1 MLKVTAQNLY
11 DEVQAAQRY
20 CEKHREW
27 FGRQVQ
33 RYASPFYGRF
43 SGKEEYF
50 PENYYYSYVAHT
62 VARLTAIEPKI
73 RLSTARD
80 QARVQALEDA
90 GNRWILDTNYQR
102 EREKLGTDF
111 CFAWSVAIVTQG
123 ARTGFEQAE
132 DPVMTPKAIRLSP
145 RRFGWDPL
153 SLSIEEARY
162 MYHVMIRDKDDILE
176 DAKDEKSGWIKEN
189 IESVPTDID
198 AKGLRNKYEYGETPS
213 RNEVIYYEIWVP
225 EYTLPEDDD
234 FWSGM
239 SKEEKTRYNGTIFTV
254 AWASEDGK
262 GQAAYLRDPRPYFGP
277 RWGPY
282 IVGGQ
287 YTVPDESAPLSALT
301 ANEGQIQEL
310 NNQARANNNAA
321 QRRKTLALVDGLKPA
336 MINKLAAAPD
346 GDIVAV
352 SGIEKN
358 KVVEIEVGGAS
369 QDAQMR
375 EFELRGRV
383 DRNLA
388 MGDAV
393 RGQVSGA
400 GTATENAIAAQ
411 ASSAL
416 TGFVDMKFMEF
427 EKRLFRSVLW
437 YFDQDERSVLPLGR
451 EYGVFVGGQ
460 SPEQMSE
467 GIRRAVKAGY
477 MPRDQGDAMIQM
489 LGQMTDTDEEG
500 SGMSFDDL
508 EIHIDAV
515 RNDGSE
521 VQKMIAAS
529 NAVMQMLPAV
539 MSAPFWDWKSWLK
552 RWGEAFNMPDL
563 DQYLN
568 LDAAAEMASMNM
580 EMQMMSGGAA
590 GQMGGRPGGGQP
602 EPVRNAPKL
611 AQNQGFG
618 KAIGAGVNPTK
629 SKTQGKPSSG
639 S

>member
-80 QARVQALEDA
+80 QTRVQALEDA

-111 CFAWSVAIVTQG
+111 CFAWAVAVVHQSP
-123 ARTGFEQAE
+123 RSGFEQAE
-132 DPVMTPKAIRLSP
+132 DPVMTPKAVRLSP
-145 RRFGWDPL
+145 RRFGWDPVA
-153 SLSIEEARY
+153 LSIEEARY
-162 MYHVMIRDKDDILE
+162 MFHVMIRDKDDLLE
-176 DAKDEKSGWIKEN
+176 DAKDKDTGWITEN
-189 IESVPTDID
+189 ISQVPTDID
-198 AKGLRNKYEYGETPS
+198 AKGVRNKYEHGETPS
-213 RNEVIYYEIWVP
+213 RNEIIYFEIWVP
-225 EYTLPEDDD
+225 EYTLPEDDK
-234 FWSGM
+234 FWEGM
-239 SKEEKTRYNGTIFTV
+239 SKEEKTRYHGTIFTV

-262 GQAAYLRDPRPYFGP
+262 GQATYLRNPRPFYGP

-282 IVGGQ
+282 VVGGQ

-321 QRRKTLALVDGLKPA
+321 QRRKTLALVDGLKPS
-336 MINKLAAAPD
+336 MINKLASAPD

-369 QDAQMR
+369 QDAQAR

-411 ASSAL
+411 ANSAL

-460 SPEQMSE
+460 SPEQMAE

-477 MPRDQGDAMIQM
+477 MPREQGDAMIQM
-489 LGQMTDTDEEG
+489 LGQLTDTDEEG

-529 NAVMQMLPAV
+529 NAVMQMLPAI

-568 LDAAAEMASMNM
+568 LDAAAEMAQMNM
-580 EMQMMSGGAA
+580 DMQMMSGGGA
-590 GQMGGRPGGGQP
+590 GQQGGRPGGGQP

-618 KAIGAGVNPTK
+618 KAVGAGVNPTK
-629 SKTQGKPSSG
+629 SKTQGKPSGG

>member
-132 DPVMTPKAIRLSP
+132 DPVMTPKAVRLSP

-239 SKEEKTRYNGTIFTV
+239 SKEEKTRYHGTIFTV

-358 KVVEIEVGGAS
+358 KVIEIEVGGAS

-416 TGFVDMKFMEF
+416 TSFVDMKFMQF
-427 EKRLFRSVLW
+427 EMRLFRSVLW

-539 MSAPFWDWKSWLK
+539 MSIPFWDWKSWLK

-580 EMQMMSGGAA
+580 EMQMMSGGGA

>member
-239 SKEEKTRYNGTIFTV
+239 SKEEKTRYHGTIFTV

-580 EMQMMSGGAA
+580 EMQMMSGGGA

-618 KAIGAGVNPTK
+618 KAIGASVNPTK

>member
-1 MLKVTAQNLY
+1 
-11 DEVQAAQRY
+11 
-20 CEKHREW
+20 
-27 FGRQVQ
+27 
-33 RYASPFYGRF
+33 
-43 SGKEEYF
+43 
-50 PENYYYSYVAHT
+50 
-62 VARLTAIEPKI
+62 
-73 RLSTARD
+73 
-80 QARVQALEDA
+80 VQALEDA

-239 SKEEKTRYNGTIFTV
+239 SKEEKTRYHGTIFTV

-262 GQAAYLRDPRPYFGP
+262 GQAAYLRDPRPFFGP

-358 KVVEIEVGGAS
+358 KVIEIEVGGAS

-416 TGFVDMKFMEF
+416 TGFVDMKFVEF

-539 MSAPFWDWKSWLK
+539 MSIPFWDWKSWLK

-580 EMQMMSGGAA
+580 EMQMMSGGGA

>member
-1 MLKVTAQNLY
+1 
-11 DEVQAAQRY
+11 
-20 CEKHREW
+20 
-27 FGRQVQ
+27 
-33 RYASPFYGRF
+33 
-43 SGKEEYF
+43 
-50 PENYYYSYVAHT
+50 
-62 VARLTAIEPKI
+62 
-73 RLSTARD
+73 
-80 QARVQALEDA
+80 
-90 GNRWILDTNYQR
+90 
-102 EREKLGTDF
+102 
-111 CFAWSVAIVTQG
+111 
-123 ARTGFEQAE
+123 
-132 DPVMTPKAIRLSP
+132 
-145 RRFGWDPL
+145 
-153 SLSIEEARY
+153 
-162 MYHVMIRDKDDILE
+162 
-176 DAKDEKSGWIKEN
+176 
-189 IESVPTDID
+189 
-198 AKGLRNKYEYGETPS
+198 
-213 RNEVIYYEIWVP
+213 
-225 EYTLPEDDD
+225 
-234 FWSGM
+234 M
-239 SKEEKTRYNGTIFTV
+239 SKEEKTRYHGTIFTV

-262 GQAAYLRDPRPYFGP
+262 GQAAYLRDPRPFFGP

-358 KVVEIEVGGAS
+358 KVIEIEVGGAS
-369 QDAQMR
+369 QDAQAR

-411 ASSAL
+411 ANSAL
-416 TGFVDMKFMEF
+416 TSFVDMKFMQF
-427 EKRLFRSVLW
+427 EMRLFRSVLW

-539 MSAPFWDWKSWLK
+539 MSIPFWDWKSWLK

-580 EMQMMSGGAA
+580 EMQMMSGGGA

>member
-176 DAKDEKSGWIKEN
+176 DAKDAKSGWIKEN

-239 SKEEKTRYNGTIFTV
+239 SKEEKTRYHGTIFTV

-262 GQAAYLRDPRPYFGP
+262 GQAAYLRDPRPFFGP

-358 KVVEIEVGGAS
+358 KVIEIEVGGAS

-416 TGFVDMKFMEF
+416 TSFVDMKFMEF

-539 MSAPFWDWKSWLK
+539 MSIPFWDWKSWLK

-580 EMQMMSGGAA
+580 EMQMMSGGGA

>member
-132 DPVMTPKAIRLSP
+132 DPVMTPKAVRLSP

-189 IESVPTDID
+189 IESIPTDID

-239 SKEEKTRYNGTIFTV
+239 SKEEKTRYHGTIFTV

-358 KVVEIEVGGAS
+358 KVIEIEVGGAS

-416 TGFVDMKFMEF
+416 TSFVDMKFMEF

-539 MSAPFWDWKSWLK
+539 MSIPFWDWKSWLK

-580 EMQMMSGGAA
+580 EMQMMSGGGA
-590 GQMGGRPGGGQP
+590 GQQGGRPGGGQP

-618 KAIGAGVNPTK
+618 KAVGAGVNPTK
-629 SKTQGKPSSG
+629 SKTQGKPSGG

>member
-1 MLKVTAQNLY
+1 MLDVTAQNLY

-33 RYASPFYGRF
+33 RYASPFYGKFTGR
-43 SGKEEYF
+43 EEYF
-50 PENYYYSYVAHT
+50 PENYYYAYVAHT

-102 EREKLGTDF
+102 EREKLATDF
-111 CFAWSVAIVTQG
+111 CFAWSVAVVRQES
-123 ARTGFEQAE
+123 RTGFEQAE
-132 DPVMTPKAIRLSP
+132 DPVMTPKAVRISP

-153 SLSIEEARY
+153 ALSIEEARF
-162 MYHVMIRDKDDILE
+162 MYHVMIRDKSDLLE
-176 DAKDEKSGWIKEN
+176 DAKDGDSGWDEAAIKA
-189 IESVPTDID
+189 VPVDID
-198 AKGLRNKYEYGETPS
+198 AKGLRDKYLTGETPS
-213 RNEVIYYEIWVP
+213 RNEIIFYEIWIP
-225 EYTLPEDDD
+225 EYSLPEDDD
-234 FWSGM
+234 FWNGM
-239 SKEEKTRYNGTIFTV
+239 SKQEKSRYHGTIFTV
-254 AWASEDGK
+254 AWGSEDGK
-262 GQAAYLRDPRPYFGP
+262 GAAAFLRKPRPFFGP

-282 IVGGQ
+282 VVGGQ

-321 QRRKTLALVDGLKPA
+321 QRRKTLALVDGLKPSL
-336 MINKLAAAPD
+336 INKLASSPD
-346 GDIVAV
+346 GDIVAAP
-352 SGIEKN
+352 GIEKN

-369 QDAQMR
+369 QEAQMR
-375 EFELRGRV
+375 ELELRGRV

-388 MGDAV
+388 MGDAI

-416 TGFVDMKFMEF
+416 TSFVDMKFMEF
-427 EKRLFRSVLW
+427 EKRVFRSILW

-460 SPEQMSE
+460 GPEEMAE
-467 GIRRAVKAGY
+467 GVRRAVKAGY
-477 MPRDQGDAMIQM
+477 MERQQGEAVMQM
-489 LGQMTDTDEEG
+489 LSQLADTDEEG

-521 VQKMIAAS
+521 IQKMIAAS

-539 MSAPFWDWKSWLK
+539 MAAPFWDWKSWLK

-568 LDAAAEMASMNM
+568 LDAAAEMAQMNM
-580 EMQMMSGGAA
+580 DMQMMSGGGA
-590 GQMGGRPGGGQP
+590 GGMGGRPATGAP

-618 KAIGAGVNPTK
+618 KAVGNSVSPKQSATQRPQGAR
-629 SKTQGKPSSG
+629 
-639 S
+639 

>member
-62 VARLTAIEPKI
+62 VARLAAIEPKI

-132 DPVMTPKAIRLSP
+132 DPVMTPKAVRLSP

-239 SKEEKTRYNGTIFTV
+239 SKEEKTRYHGTIFTV

-262 GQAAYLRDPRPYFGP
+262 GQAAYLRDPRPFFGP

-358 KVVEIEVGGAS
+358 KVIEIEVGGAS
-369 QDAQMR
+369 QDAQAR

-416 TGFVDMKFMEF
+416 TSFVDMKFMQF
-427 EKRLFRSVLW
+427 EMRLFRSVLW

-539 MSAPFWDWKSWLK
+539 MSIPFWDWKSWLK

-580 EMQMMSGGAA
+580 EMQMMSGGGA

>member
-132 DPVMTPKAIRLSP
+132 DPVMTPKAVRLSP

-198 AKGLRNKYEYGETPS
+198 AKGVRNKYEYGETPS

-239 SKEEKTRYNGTIFTV
+239 SKEEKTRYHGTIFTV

-262 GQAAYLRDPRPYFGP
+262 GQAAYLRDPRPFFGP

-358 KVVEIEVGGAS
+358 KVIEIEVGGAS
-369 QDAQMR
+369 QDAQAR

-411 ASSAL
+411 ANSAL
-416 TGFVDMKFMEF
+416 TSFVDMKFMQF
-427 EKRLFRSVLW
+427 EMRLFRSVLW

-539 MSAPFWDWKSWLK
+539 MSIPFWDWKSWLK

-580 EMQMMSGGAA
+580 EMQMMSGGGA

>member
-1 MLKVTAQNLY
+1 MLKVTAANLY

-43 SGKEEYF
+43 TGKEEYF
-50 PENYYYSYVAHT
+50 PENYYYAYVAHT
-62 VARLTAIEPKI
+62 VARLTGIEPKI

-102 EREKLGTDF
+102 EREKLATDF
-111 CFAWSVAIVTQG
+111 CFAWSIAVVRQG
-123 ARTGFEQAE
+123 VRTGFEQAE
-132 DPVMTPKAIRLSP
+132 DPVMTPQAVRISP

-153 SLSIEEARY
+153 ALSIEEARF
-162 MYHVMIRDKDDILE
+162 MYHVMIRDKDDLLE
-176 DAKDEKSGWIKEN
+176 EAKEDGSGWIVEN
-189 IESVPTDID
+189 INSVPTDID
-198 AKGLRNKYEYGETPS
+198 AKGVRNKFETIEPPS
-213 RNEVIYYEIWVP
+213 RNEVIYYEMWVP
-225 EYTLPEDDD
+225 EYTLPEDDE
-234 FWSGM
+234 FWDGM
-239 SKEEKTRYNGTIFTV
+239 SKQEKTRYHGTIFTV
-254 AWASEDGK
+254 AWSSEDGK
-262 GQAAYLRDPRPYFGP
+262 GQAAFLRNPRPFFGP

-282 IVGGQ
+282 VVGGQ

-310 NNQARANNNAA
+310 NNQARANNNSA
-321 QRRKTLALVDGLKPA
+321 QRRKTLALVDGLKPSL
-336 MINKLAAAPD
+336 INKLASSPD
-346 GDIVAV
+346 GDIVAAP
-352 SGIEKN
+352 GIEKN
-358 KVVEIEVGGAS
+358 KVVEIEIGGAS
-369 QDAQMR
+369 QEAQMR
-375 EFELRGRV
+375 ELELRGRV

-416 TGFVDMKFMEF
+416 TGFVDMKFTEF
-427 EKRLFRSVLW
+427 EKRIFRSVLW

-451 EYGVFVGGQ
+451 EYGVYVGGQ

-467 GIRRAVKAGY
+467 GVRRAVKAGY
-477 MPRDQGDAMIQM
+477 MPREQGDQMIQM
-489 LGQMTDTDEEG
+489 LSQLTDTDEEG

-508 EIHIDAV
+508 EIHIDAI

-568 LDAAAEMASMNM
+568 LEAAADMAQMNM
-580 EMQMMSGGAA
+580 DMQMMSGGGA
-590 GQMGGRPGGGQP
+590 GQMGGRPGGGGA

-618 KAIGAGVNPTK
+618 KAAGNSVNPK
-629 SKTQGKPSSG
+629 QSATQRPQGAR
-639 S
+639 